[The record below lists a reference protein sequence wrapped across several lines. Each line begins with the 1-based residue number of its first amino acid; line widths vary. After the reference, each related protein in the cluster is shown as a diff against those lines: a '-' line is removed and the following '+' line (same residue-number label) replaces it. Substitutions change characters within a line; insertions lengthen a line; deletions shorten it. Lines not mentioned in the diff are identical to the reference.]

1 MIAQETWSMMATG
14 RMARKRAMVP
24 HSMKMVTNSMRVN
37 GRKIVLK
44 VKASFMEKMK
54 IKSMRVK

>member
-1 MIAQETWSMMATG
+1 MIVQETWSMMVIG
-14 RMARKRAMVP
+14 RMVKERAMAP
-24 HSMKMVTNSMRVN
+24 HSTKMVTNSMRVN